1 MWIIVRIGWLPYL
14 NTLIRYFILN
24 EDGNLSNRR
33 FEWVTPTSEIGCFLG
48 LVTLCAFVVIAYVR
62 SAKQVLFKSQ
72 IRHDAFL
79 RARELEYMLRFSCMY
94 RNERLWMIASYNY
107 EAWMWSIVRALL
119 DFTLLVLMTFVPV
132 EWGIGIGCGL
142 IFLTACY
149 GIFFASIHRCW
160 SSNAF
165 EHIANSTLFIF
176 CIFGILQV
184 NGVRNALLVDTNL
197 DYFLFGLHAFA
208 ALLFIVFGL
217 YFFFDGHVLGVLPT
231 AAERRARDKWKR
243 TFVGEDGDIQLA
255 DETSLVDPN
264 QDDEDAA
271 AMEAEAFVQE
281 MNKAEAADEKQE
293 EERFYIPR
301 VREFMD
307 IDTASDH
314 VWPVNG
320 VLINELLRRNTNDHL
335 VDVLRAARKMLDR
348 ISALHNTPVLIPT
361 DELKTHINRLSNC
374 LAICKRQR
382 ITHHANAIHP
392 LQTTF
397 EDLIEQFTYELRVFS
412 GRSVTV
418 GHNARKMIEVSRY
431 LRVRMV
437 QRDRTLAL
445 ISPMM
450 RRVLMKLFALRI
462 FIELVEER
470 PSYLMPANI
479 DKPFASGEGSLVDSE
494 DSDAPQ
500 AFKAGKDVFDEDEDA
515 IGAFE
520 RPDDEGLADSDDDDG
535 LEHQANLAEALKAK
549 NEEL

>member
-1 MWIIVRIGWLPYL
+1 
-14 NTLIRYFILN
+14 
-24 EDGNLSNRR
+24 
-33 FEWVTPTSEIGCFLG
+33 
-48 LVTLCAFVVIAYVR
+48 
-62 SAKQVLFKSQ
+62 
-72 IRHDAFL
+72 
-79 RARELEYMLRFSCMY
+79 
-94 RNERLWMIASYNY
+94 
-107 EAWMWSIVRALL
+107 
-119 DFTLLVLMTFVPV
+119 
-132 EWGIGIGCGL
+132 
-142 IFLTACY
+142 
-149 GIFFASIHRCW
+149 
-160 SSNAF
+160 
-165 EHIANSTLFIF
+165 
-176 CIFGILQV
+176 
-184 NGVRNALLVDTNL
+184 
-197 DYFLFGLHAFA
+197 
-208 ALLFIVFGL
+208 
-217 YFFFDGHVLGVLPT
+217 
-231 AAERRARDKWKR
+231 
-243 TFVGEDGDIQLA
+243 
-255 DETSLVDPN
+255 
-264 QDDEDAA
+264 
-271 AMEAEAFVQE
+271 
-281 MNKAEAADEKQE
+281 
-293 EERFYIPR
+293 
-301 VREFMD
+301 MD